1 MHVETHLLQDIVIIF
16 SLASFVIWLFH
27 KLNLPSIIGFLI
39 TGMLAGPHA
48 LGLIK
53 SVEEI
58 EFLAEFGVVLLLFTI
73 GIEFSLANLIKS
85 RKLVLLGGGLQV
97 VLTTGIT
104 FLIGILLGRSVA
116 ESVFFGFL
124 VALSSTAVVLKVLQ
138 ERAEM
143 NEAYGRFSL
152 GVLIF
157 QDLIIVPMILM
168 IPLLAGASTDIG
180 KDISILVL
188 KVGVV
193 MALTFA
199 GSRFFVP
206 WMLHLVAKTKSQE
219 LFLLT
224 VLMFGLAVAWFT
236 SSIGLSLAL
245 GAFLAGLIISESD
258 YSHQAFG
265 NVIPL
270 RDIFISFFFV
280 SIGMLFDFRFV
291 FENPVIVIGSVLI
304 VLALKTFLSGL
315 IAFVLGFPF
324 RTTVLAG
331 LALSQVGEF
340 SFILA
345 KMGSEHS
352 LIDDRFYQVF
362 LSVSVLSMALAP
374 FIIILAPRLAK
385 LFERL
390 PLSDRIR
397 YGKKPPAFDKPK
409 KIENHLVLIGMG
421 LHGHHVA
428 KASKAAGIEYIILD
442 HDPDIVR
449 VEQNRG
455 EPIFFGDASHEE
467 VLKHASIEKAE
478 VVVITPSS
486 SVSVFTI
493 TEKVRKLNP
502 KTHII
507 ARIVLLEDM
516 DDVYKFGANEVI
528 PEEFETSVEIFSRV
542 LAKYLIPK
550 DEISKLV
557 SEIRSDGYEIFR
569 NVEKENTFSE
579 KLKCHFPD
587 LEISALKIDDKSEIV
602 GKAISEIKLTT
613 KFGISIIA
621 IHRDNEN
628 IIIPAAKITLQPEDI
643 VYVIGNPYQIS
654 CATSLFQHGES
665 QECDQDTKA

>member
-58 EFLAEFGVVLLLFTI
+58 ELLAEFGVVLLLFTI

-138 ERAEM
+138 ERGEM
-143 NEAYGRFSL
+143 NEPYGRFSL

-168 IPLLAGASTDIG
+168 IPLLAGASTNIG
-180 KDISILVL
+180 KDVSILVL

-193 MALTFA
+193 MVLTFA

-206 WMLHLVAKTKSQE
+206 WMLHLVAKTKSKE

-245 GAFLAGLIISESD
+245 GAFLAGLIISESE

-265 NVIPL
+265 NIIPL

-304 VLALKTFLSGL
+304 VLVLKTFLSGL

-324 RTTVLAG
+324 RTTVMAG

-352 LIDDRFYQVF
+352 LIEDRFYQVF

-374 FIIILAPRLAK
+374 FIIISAPRLAI

-397 YGKKPPAFDKPK
+397 YGKKPPSFDKPK
-409 KIENHLVLIGMG
+409 KLKNHLVLIGMG

-428 KASKAAGIEYIILD
+428 KASKAAGIEYVILD
-442 HDPDIVR
+442 NDPDLVR
-449 VEQNRG
+449 VEQKRG
-455 EPIFFGDASHEE
+455 EPIYFGDASFEE
-467 VLKHASIEKAE
+467 VLKQVSIESAE

-493 TEKVRKLNP
+493 TEKVRQLNH

-550 DEISKLV
+550 DEINNLIT
-557 SEIRSDGYEIFR
+557 EIRSDGYEIFR
-569 NVEKENTFSE
+569 NADNKTTFSE

-587 LEISALKIDDKSEIV
+587 LEISALKIDEKSDIA
-602 GKAISEIKLTT
+602 GKTISEIKLTT

-621 IHRDNEN
+621 IHRNNEN

-643 VYVIGNPYQIS
+643 VYVIGNPHQIS
-654 CATSLFQHGES
+654 CATSLFQDGDNRDCE
-665 QECDQDTKA
+665 EA